1 MGFGLNLNAGGD
13 YLPVLKYDARA
24 GRLFR
29 MDRDEV
35 TGEQD
40 PVDITEAFEAAV
52 DFAHGE
58 AGWCWFQ
65 AGQAPDFVMVPIGE
79 ALPPQPTK
87 NHKQGV
93 RLRLLLSSKAAGG
106 KERLR
111 ELATTARSA
120 LAGLS
125 ALHDSWEAGHVV
137 EAPEARHV
145 EAIRHRPYSRQ
156 PICALVRPGRRVRTQ
171 PANGRDPRRGLGA
184 QGLRRPRHRQM
195 PAGRNV
201 VAGPRTVENYGQ
213 EPETWK

>member
-125 ALHDSWEAGHVV
+125 ALHDSWEAGHEANPGKVV
-137 EAPEARHV
+137 VVRLASVKPVASSGGS
-145 EAIRHRPYSRQ
+145 RPSRS
-156 PICALVRPGRRVRTQ
+156 
-171 PANGRDPRRGLGA
+171 
-184 QGLRRPRHRQM
+184 
-195 PAGRNV
+195 
-201 VAGPRTVENYGQ
+201 
-213 EPETWK
+213 

>member
-35 TGEQD
+35 TGEQN

-125 ALHDSWEAGHVV
+125 ALHDSWTPPKTSWRAPRDHDSV
-137 EAPEARHV
+137 ELIANGGV
-145 EAIRHRPYSRQ
+145 G
-156 PICALVRPGRRVRTQ
+156 CGVRPGSSISRSV
-171 PANGRDPRRGLGA
+171 
-184 QGLRRPRHRQM
+184 
-195 PAGRNV
+195 
-201 VAGPRTVENYGQ
+201 
-213 EPETWK
+213 

>member
-93 RLRLLLSSKAAGG
+93 RLRPPVVVEGRRRQGAAARIGERASIDGSHTATAADCDEEAMTAMAFFKNNGG
-106 KERLR
+106 PAYLDKPANRTWAGEP
-111 ELATTARSA
+111 ATW
-120 LAGLS
+120 LAGR
-125 ALHDSWEAGHVV
+125 AA
-137 EAPEARHV
+137 
-145 EAIRHRPYSRQ
+145 
-156 PICALVRPGRRVRTQ
+156 
-171 PANGRDPRRGLGA
+171 
-184 QGLRRPRHRQM
+184 
-195 PAGRNV
+195 
-201 VAGPRTVENYGQ
+201 
-213 EPETWK
+213 

>member
-93 RLRLLLSSKAAGG
+93 RLRLLLSSKAAAARSGCANW
-106 KERLR
+106 RR
-111 ELATTARSA
+111 PPAAPSPAFRRFTTAGRPDTRQTRA
-120 LAGLS
+120 RWWWCGL
-125 ALHDSWEAGHVV
+125 
-137 EAPEARHV
+137 
-145 EAIRHRPYSRQ
+145 
-156 PICALVRPGRRVRTQ
+156 
-171 PANGRDPRRGLGA
+171 PA
-184 QGLRRPRHRQM
+184 
-195 PAGRNV
+195 
-201 VAGPRTVENYGQ
+201 
-213 EPETWK
+213 

>member
-93 RLRLLLSSKAAGG
+93 RLRPPVVVEGRRRQGAA
-106 KERLR
+106 
-111 ELATTARSA
+111 ARI
-120 LAGLS
+120 GDDRPQRPRRPS
-125 ALHDSWEAGHVV
+125 ALHDSWEAGHEANPGKVV
-137 EAPEARHV
+137 V
-145 EAIRHRPYSRQ
+145 
-156 PICALVRPGRRVRTQ
+156 
-171 PANGRDPRRGLGA
+171 
-184 QGLRRPRHRQM
+184 
-195 PAGRNV
+195 
-201 VAGPRTVENYGQ
+201 
-213 EPETWK
+213 